1 MLVME
6 RPSSL
11 TIDPAELAI
20 PRGVILMGIHVHS
33 NTFISFL
40 SMYPKPE
47 GLVVDSTKMMI
58 TGQYTG
64 TWIGVRN
71 ITLRASNSYGV
82 VECVIPFVFTGS
94 LAFPPPP

>member
-11 TIDPAELAI
+11 TIDPAELVI

-33 NTFISFL
+33 NTVISFL

-58 TGQYTG
+58 AGQYTG